1 LKKKLNTD
9 FYLRED
15 VVEISKELLGKFLVT
30 SFNGEYSSGIIT
42 ETEAYNGV
50 IDRAS
55 HAYNN
60 RRTKRNEIMY
70 AEGGVAYIYLCYGM
84 HHLFNIVTNKKDIPH
99 AILIRAIMAWEGID
113 IMSKRRNKNMNELP
127 FAKGPGTL
135 SEALGIKTAH
145 SGLSLT
151 GNTIWLEDRGMKFK
165 SNEIIAGPRIGVDY
179 AGTDAALP
187 YRFRLTQNTIQ
198 NIVDERNS

>member
-1 LKKKLNTD
+1 MYGGNGCRAFPFSFRVTLKKKLNTD

-113 IMSKRRNKNMNELP
+113 IMSKRRNKKTDFLRIVLMTKHRRFFGRFMISPLHTGLLP
-127 FAKGPGTL
+127 LRFV
-135 SEALGIKTAH
+135 
-145 SGLSLT
+145 
-151 GNTIWLEDRGMKFK
+151 K
-165 SNEIIAGPRIGVDY
+165 SYCRSI
-179 AGTDAALP
+179 
-187 YRFRLTQNTIQ
+187 
-198 NIVDERNS
+198 